1 MYTFLSYPKMWV
13 KGQPMNL
20 LKSSL
25 GYQVE
30 AQGICCFLQNTQELA
45 EDYSLSKKNRISGD
59 GQDKFSF

>member
-1 MYTFLSYPKMWV
+1 
-13 KGQPMNL
+13 MNL

-45 EDYSLSKKNRISGD
+45 EGYSLSKKNRISGD
-59 GQDKFSF
+59 DQDKFSF

>member
-1 MYTFLSYPKMWV
+1 
-13 KGQPMNL
+13 MNL

-45 EDYSLSKKNRISGD
+45 EDYSLSKKNTISEDDQG
-59 GQDKFSF
+59 KFSF